1 MIIHHRQLRTA
12 RLLASA
18 ANVPSPPA
26 PLAIPVPQVEQ
37 IGSPTVVVIPPTD
50 ESIQPIA
57 GDDELRMVFS
67 ILCS

>member
-1 MIIHHRQLRTA
+1 MHT
-12 RLLASA
+12 
-18 ANVPSPPA
+18 VPIRCKKNLQPA
-26 PLAIPVPQVEQ
+26 LQPKVLFRCPVPQVEQ